1 MDERTSILLEMGK
14 TSSNRNRE
22 ASFRNLDLR
31 DSHEYIQKQV
41 WGGQPL
47 QGRVAGGLIW

>member
-47 QGRVAGGLIW
+47 QGRVADGLIW